1 MDMPTRSLP
10 GRPRGFCADAALR
23 AALAMFRRKGY
34 EGTSLSD
41 LTAAMGINRPSLY
54 AAFGNKEALF
64 RKALDL
70 YQDERRA
77 AFVAALDAPTSRDVA
92 ERVLRGA
99 LDGCAGPDAPAGCL
113 AVMHSVA
120 CGTEAEPVRAEVT
133 SRIAAAEAA
142 LVARLE
148 RAERD
153 ADLPTGTTPGV
164 LARFLMAVSQG
175 MSLQAG
181 HGVPRAELDRL
192 VDTALLLWP
201 PPPPAEAAASPQ

>member
-1 MDMPTRSLP
+1 MPTRSPP
-10 GRPRGFCADAALR
+10 GRPRGFCTDNALR
-23 AALAMFRRKGY
+23 AALAAFWRKGY

-41 LTAAMGINRPSLY
+41 LTTAMGINRPSLY

-70 YQDERRA
+70 YLDERRA
-77 AFVAALDAPTSRDVA
+77 AFAAALDAPTSRDVA

-99 LDGCAGPDAPAGCL
+99 LDGYARIDAPSGCL

-120 CGTEAEPVRAEVT
+120 CGTDAEPVRAEAM

-142 LVARLE
+142 LLARLE
-148 RAERD
+148 RAAHD
-153 ADLPTGTTPGV
+153 GDLPPGTTPDV

-201 PPPPAEAAASPQ
+201 QPPPADAPA

>member
-1 MDMPTRSLP
+1 MPTRPLP

-23 AALAMFRRKGY
+23 AALGVFWRKGY
-34 EGTSLSD
+34 EGASLTD

-54 AAFGNKEALF
+54 AAFGNKESLF

-70 YQDERRA
+70 YLDERRA
-77 AFVAALDAPTSRDVA
+77 AFVAALDAPTSRGVA

-99 LDGCAGPDAPAGCL
+99 LDGYARTDTPAGCL

-120 CGTEAEPVRAEVT
+120 CGTDAEPVRAEAL
-133 SRIAAAEAA
+133 SQIAAAEAA
-142 LVARLE
+142 LRSRFE
-148 RAERD
+148 RAARD
-153 ADLPTGTTPGV
+153 GDLPPGTTPDS

-181 HGVPRAELDRL
+181 HGVSRTELDRL

-201 PPPPAEAAASPQ
+201 QPCPAGTTP